1 MPPPQDP
8 HDALFK
14 AAFQSA
20 RHVEPLLRAILPRA
34 LRELVDW
41 TSLDRDTETFVE
53 ASLHKRI
60 GDLVFVARLH
70 GGTATG
76 IHVLFPLE
84 HQSTAQRRFP
94 LRGLRYVVGAL
105 ERHDRDHPTSPL
117 PLPVLVLVSN
127 APRTWSAERT
137 LRESLDPR
145 LQTLRELAPH
155 LTTVLVDLP
164 ALDDDALEAMALP
177 PFPTLALWALRD
189 GRDKA
194 RVLRGFE
201 RWAPLLRDLVRSPGA
216 EIAITQLFSYFL
228 AVAQEMTFEDVR
240 GMFEQVLIS
249 KETVMTAAEELMD
262 RGRTQASARILRK
275 LLVLKFAAIPT
286 HLDARIAAASADEL
300 ERYAER
306 VLAATS
312 IDAVFE
318 V

>member
-20 RHVEPLLRAILPRA
+20 RHVEALLRAVLPRE
-34 LRELVDW
+34 LRDLVDW

-60 GDLVFVARLH
+60 GDLVFVARLL
-70 GGTATG
+70 GAATG

-84 HQSTAQRRFP
+84 HQSTGARRFP
-94 LRGLRYVVGAL
+94 LRGLRYAVGAL

-127 APRTWSAERT
+127 APRRWSAERT
-137 LRESLDPR
+137 LRDSLDPR
-145 LQTLRELAPH
+145 LQVLPELAPH

-201 RWAPLLRDLVRSPGA
+201 RWAPLLRALARSPGA
-216 EIAITQLFSYFL
+216 EIPMAQLFSYFL

-240 GMFEQVLIS
+240 GMFERVRIVE
-249 KETVMTAAEELMD
+249 ETVMTAAEELMN
-262 RGRTQASARILRK
+262 RGSARLLRK
-275 LLVLKFAAIPT
+275 QLVLKFAEIPS
-286 HLDARIAAASADEL
+286 HLEAKLAAASADEL